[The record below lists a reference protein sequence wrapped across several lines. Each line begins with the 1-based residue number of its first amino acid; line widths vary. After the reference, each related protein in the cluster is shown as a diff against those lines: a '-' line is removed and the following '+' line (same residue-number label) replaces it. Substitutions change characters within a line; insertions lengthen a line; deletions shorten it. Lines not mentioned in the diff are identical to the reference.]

1 MIDREKFFAALVPVP
16 LPRPR
21 KPSQVRT
28 LDAILDE
35 ADRRKVTDLRW
46 VADMMGTA
54 LGETGINLAPV
65 REGFKTTDAEARA
78 YVKRRGYRYAVVIN
92 GHCYY
97 GRGLVQATWLDNY
110 KKLTVIAREQFEQGL
125 FPDLTEPPDFVNNP
139 DLLLQPRWA
148 VWAMFEGM
156 IRGTFT
162 KKKLADFY
170 NDTTTDFVNSRKIIN
185 GLDRAAEI
193 GGYKKQFYADLVAS
207 NV

>member
-1 MIDREKFFAALVPVP
+1 MKIDRAKFFAALSPSP

-21 KPSQVRT
+21 KQSQVKT

-35 ADRRKVTDLRW
+35 AERRKMTDLRW

-65 REGFKTTDAEARA
+65 REGFKATDAEARA
-78 YVKRRGYRYAVVIN
+78 FVKRRGYRYAVVIE

-97 GRGLVQATWLDNY
+97 GRGLVQVTWLDNY
-110 KKLTVIAREQFEQGL
+110 KKLTELARAQGH
-125 FPDLTEPPDFVNNP
+125 DVDFVNNP
-139 DLLLQPRWA
+139 DLLLEPRWA

-156 IRGTFT
+156 IRGIYTR
-162 KKKLADFY
+162 KKLADFY
-170 NDTTTDFVNSRKIIN
+170 NDQATDFINSRKIIN

-193 GGYKKQFYADLVAS
+193 GGYKKQFYADLVAAS
-207 NV
+207 A